1 LDCHSRSATIVGYAL
16 AINKLFEL
24 RSFPI
29 PADLAD
35 KDNMMSKIIHARE
48 REENIA
54 RHRSP
59 LTKEMYVEMARR
71 AETSSR
77 DSIDAVLFDFF
88 NLIRVG
94 GFRVA
99 EYAQKTQTKIDEF
112 EYASGNKVVKAFIAI
127 DWNFY
132 DAKGSLMTL
141 HNLDGLAR
149 RQKN

>member
-1 LDCHSRSATIVGYAL
+1 
-16 AINKLFEL
+16 
-24 RSFPI
+24 
-29 PADLAD
+29 
-35 KDNMMSKIIHARE
+35 
-48 REENIA
+48 
-54 RHRSP
+54 
-59 LTKEMYVEMARR
+59 MYVEMARR
-71 AETSSR
+71 AKTSSR

-132 DAKGSLMTL
+132 DTKGHLMTL
-141 HNLDGLAR
+141 HNLDGLGETPKKLR
-149 RQKN
+149 ITFRIQKNRKNGQKITFAADVKHPPFAPFGRHIGFSSS